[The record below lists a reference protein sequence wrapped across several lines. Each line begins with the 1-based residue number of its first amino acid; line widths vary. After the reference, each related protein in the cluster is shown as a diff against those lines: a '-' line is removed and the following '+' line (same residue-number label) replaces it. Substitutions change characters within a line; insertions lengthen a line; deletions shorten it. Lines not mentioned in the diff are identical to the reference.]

1 MLSFALG
8 VMFCVPGALWL
19 LIQSRWL
26 ETEPEPLTQ
35 SDAAE
40 SGEEEV
46 LEGRIG

>member
-1 MLSFALG
+1 
-8 VMFCVPGALWL
+8 MFCVPGALWL
-19 LIQSRWL
+19 LIQSRWR
-26 ETEPEPLTQ
+26 ETELEPMTP